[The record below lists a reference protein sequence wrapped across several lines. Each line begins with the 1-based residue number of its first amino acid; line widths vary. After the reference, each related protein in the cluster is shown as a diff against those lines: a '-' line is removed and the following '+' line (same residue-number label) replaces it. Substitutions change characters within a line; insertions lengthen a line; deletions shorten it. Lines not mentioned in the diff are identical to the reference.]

1 MVPVPLGDGFTA
13 SQRQDIDSAIRSAE
27 EACGFRFA
35 VVIGKNNGEGRPY
48 AERMHAALPEA
59 WRTILIHVDPQA
71 RRLDIVTGSQVVQA
85 LPNRLAGLAAVTMES
100 HFSSGDL
107 VIGLVAGIT
116 QLGEFATMPPS
127 LHTDTP

>member
-1 MVPVPLGDGFTA
+1 MVPVPLGDSFTA
-13 SQRQDIDSAIRSAE
+13 SQRQEIDSAIRVAE
-27 EACGFRFA
+27 EASGFRFA
-35 VVIGKNNGEGRPY
+35 VVVGKGSGDGRAY
-48 AERMHAALPEA
+48 AERMHAALPESP
-59 WRTILIHVDPQA
+59 RTVLVHVDPQA

-100 HFSSGDL
+100 HFSAGD
-107 VIGLVAGIT
+107 LVAGIVTGVT